1 MNIHNYDYYGNYKNN
16 DESPLFSVNEI
27 QKKAKERENN
37 RHKIY
42 YKISKKCFEKIKET
56 SENDLT
62 YCFFKVPEYIP
73 GFPLFNMTQ
82 CVLYLLNILK
92 EKGFHSRYVDGYM
105 LYISWSL
112 PKQEYKS
119 IENIPQVP
127 KKNALE
133 NIHLKYKPIESN
145 HFKNFIPRKK
155 Y

>member
-1 MNIHNYDYYGNYKNN
+1 MNIHNYDYYGNYNNN

-27 QKKAKERENN
+27 QKKAKERETN
-37 RHKIY
+37 RHKIFY
-42 YKISKKCFEKIKET
+42 RISKKCFEKIKET

-92 EKGFHSRYVDGYM
+92 EKGFHCRYVDGYM
-105 LYISWSL
+105 IYITWVL
-112 PKQEYKS
+112 PKQEYKA
-119 IENIPQVP
+119 IENSPQVP

-155 Y
+155 F